1 MHDDRILTEQR
12 LERVL
17 GERIRPAVH
26 GAAVPLQVAAWH
38 VPGEP
43 VPPAEG
49 LAAQYQPFEVGTA
62 WGRPW
67 GTTGFSLSGQ
77 VPAEWAGRDVAAV
90 IDLGFG
96 DGWPGFAAE
105 GLIYMP
111 NGCPV
116 RGLHRQQSSVRLE
129 QLAPSAGAVRF
140 FVEAAANPSISRPV
154 TKLGDTLTAGD
165 EPLYRLRR
173 ADLAVFHADVWELI
187 QDLEVLSQVMYE
199 LPVDGPRR

>member
-1 MHDDRILTEQR
+1 MHDDRILTERR

-49 LAAQYQPFEVGTA
+49 LAAEYQPFEVGAA

-67 GTTGFSLSGQ
+67 GTTWFSCRGQ

-90 IDLGFG
+90 IDLGFSG
-96 DGWPGFAAE
+96 SWPGFAAE
-105 GLIYMP
+105 GLIYLP

-116 RGLHRQQSSVRLE
+116 RGLHPYQRSVRLD
-129 QLAPSAGAVRF
+129 QLSPSAGVVRF
-140 FVEAAANPSISRPV
+140 FVEAAANPTISAPPIRSFASPNRRRTSKRRPPAGSVSV
-154 TKLGDTLTAGD
+154 T
-165 EPLYRLRR
+165 
-173 ADLAVFHADVWELI
+173 I
-187 QDLEVLSQVMYE
+187 
-199 LPVDGPRR
+199 